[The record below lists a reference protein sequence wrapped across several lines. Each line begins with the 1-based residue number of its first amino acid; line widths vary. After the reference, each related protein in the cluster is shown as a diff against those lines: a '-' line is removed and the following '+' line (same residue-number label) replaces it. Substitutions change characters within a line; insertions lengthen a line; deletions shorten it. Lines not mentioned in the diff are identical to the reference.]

1 MKQLLILVISV
12 ILFSCNSNSDLDKIL
27 SFSVEEVNKS
37 CPMFVDEITRL
48 DYAEIDKD
56 GFFHYVY
63 TFPSLSK
70 SDIDIPSFYK
80 EQSDI
85 LNNGYESLTTFKEN
99 DVTVRYT
106 YFDMYDNQIISILI
120 PNN

>member
-106 YFDMYDNQIISILI
+106 YFDMHDNQIISILI

>member
-1 MKQLLILVISV
+1 MKKLLILVISV